1 MPPRND
7 NDFSTSDLEDDSDD
21 EDLTNEQ
28 LRRRNKEREEDG
40 KLFLLVA
47 TKGVVYVFESSLE
60 QKRGWKLTRELTVS
74 GLNFPL

>member
-1 MPPRND
+1 MPLRPEED
-7 NDFSTSDLEDDSDD
+7 TGPTDFEEDSDD

-28 LRRRNKEREEDG
+28 LRKRNKLREEEG

-60 QKRGWKLTRELTVS
+60 QRRSWKLTRELTVS
-74 GLNFPL
+74 DNE